1 MPATSR
7 ARLLL
12 AAGLALPLLAADAV
26 EAQQANLTVKAKV
39 VGECTLTG
47 GTLDFGTYM
56 SGQDSTR
63 DRQTTIGLDCPPG
76 LSVTV
81 MMSGGNNQGADSF
94 RNMAGSGD
102 LLKYQLYTDSARTQ
116 VWSSGTTGGKRI
128 NGTAGGNEAHTV
140 FGHVPSNQVVDP
152 GNYADTVLITLAVHS

>member
-1 MPATSR
+1 MPVTFR

-12 AAGLALPLLAADAV
+12 AAGLALSLLAADAA

-63 DRQTTIGLDCPPG
+63 SRQTTIGLNCPPG

-81 MMSGGNNQGADSF
+81 MMSGGNNPGADSF
-94 RNMAGSGD
+94 RNMAGSSD
-102 LLKYQLYTDSARTQ
+102 LLRYQLYTDSARTQ
-116 VWSSGTTGGKRI
+116 VWSGGTGGKRI

-140 FGHVPSNQVVDP
+140 FGHVPPNQVVDP
-152 GNYADTVLITLAVHS
+152 GSYTDTVLITLAVHS